1 MEAPWFVSA
10 VCCFSHL
17 LAPSPLPATQTEELL
32 MFAGVIDG
40 SKESDKGSTGRS
52 GRRKRG
58 AKARAGHKTL
68 DYNAEVDYHHLVDVM
83 MW

>member
-1 MEAPWFVSA
+1 
-10 VCCFSHL
+10 
-17 LAPSPLPATQTEELL
+17 

-40 SKESDKGSTGRS
+40 SKESDKGNTGRA

-83 MW
+83 ML